1 MDLTKI
7 TIKELSHLFYK
18 KHGQRITPE
27 ALSYRLKQG
36 LTREE
41 ALEKPLDNRGK
52 TSARKKLRSGRKAR
66 RDRVSGSRY
75 CYLHIDV
82 PGNGYS
88 PTVRYVG
95 IGAGGRCLTI
105 LGREKAHRDWLFTW
119 FDSPTFQRIEVGISP
134 NKLLNLDW
142 LDLVSRQMWVAV
154 THPFENAPNFEAKLL
169 QLYNTDQHRLFNKR
183 LLASK

>member
-7 TIKELSHLFYK
+7 TIKELAQLFHE
-18 KHGQRITPE
+18 KHGQKITPE

-41 ALEKPLDNRGK
+41 ALEKPLSNRGK
-52 TSARKKLRSGRKAR
+52 SSARKKLRSGRKAK

-82 PGNGYS
+82 PGNNFS

-95 IGAGGRCLTI
+95 LGVGGRCLHI
-105 LGREKAHRDWLFTW
+105 LGREKAHKDWLLDW
-119 FDSPTFQRIEVGISP
+119 FDNPTYQRIEMGISP

-142 LDLVSRQMWVAV
+142 LDLTSRQMWVAV
-154 THPFENAPNFEAKLL
+154 THPFLNAPNFETRLMRT
-169 QLYNTDQHRLFNKR
+169 YNTDEHRLFNKV
-183 LLASK
+183 LLTSK